1 MIKLTSL
8 GALIL
13 SASFSLS
20 AADSMVK
27 MQSAHSV
34 QETADRF
41 AEIAESKGLNIF
53 ARIDHQK
60 NAEAVDLDLRPTQL
74 IIFGNPKVGTLL
86 MQCEQSMGLDLPLKV
101 LVTEDEK
108 QQVWLSY
115 YDPMYLKGVHNM
127 EGCGKVIEKVSGVL
141 SALSSASAS
150 K

>member
-127 EGCGKVIEKVSGVL
+127 EGCSKVIEKVSGVL
-141 SALSSASAS
+141 SALSSASVS